1 MTRKFVC
8 PWKWKFSTDTL
19 FLEGSQLPAE
29 LHKKSFLRIWAHFSR
44 RKKVKCASQRQ
55 SPEKYFLLILS
66 LSTKVQ
72 IDSYPRWCQTDFE
85 VLQFLN
91 YRPFK
96 NLRKKFLF
104 ELYLY
109 GNINATSQRLWD
121 YSVAL
126 NGLQ

>member
-1 MTRKFVC
+1 MLSFNNFFGEEKFSWLPARNKLADEKTENYNLTIKFLC

-55 SPEKYFLLILS
+55 SPEKYFSLIRS

-72 IDSYPRWCQTDFE
+72 IDSYPQRCQTDFE
-85 VLQFLN
+85 VLKFLN
-91 YRPFK
+91 YQPFK
-96 NLRKKFLF
+96 NL
-104 ELYLY
+104 
-109 GNINATSQRLWD
+109 
-121 YSVAL
+121 
-126 NGLQ
+126 